1 MPRVSPRRCRVSPRI
16 VVRAKYVRLGAVLL
30 ALETSKTLRD
40 ALRAVHELK
49 VEEFTD
55 TDDLRA
61 KVRALRRERRA
72 LRAALRPIV
81 EAAYAKDDLDHD
93 TMNPQYHIEVTIT
106 VAEAR
111 AAKKAL
117 ASKAR
122 GARRKA

>member
-1 MPRVSPRRCRVSPRI
+1 MSRLLPKRCDVSPRD
-16 VVRAKYVRLGAVLL
+16 VVRRNWTGSRCSGERCIEGEPCRKERSREDLL
-30 ALETSKTLRD
+30 SEI
-40 ALRAVHELK
+40 
-49 VEEFTD
+49 
-55 TDDLRA
+55 
-61 KVRALRRERRA
+61 RALRRGKAE